1 MAESEAGAATQLDRI
16 LRITTPFEEDH
27 LLIQSVELVEGISRL
42 PFAECVVLHDE
53 SKEGSEPTLLD
64 VPGILGQPVNIFF
77 ATDDGAA
84 RVYNGI
90 VNSCTQMDRDR
101 RFTYY
106 RLTVVPSVW
115 MLTQTQKS
123 RIFQHVAIP
132 QLLEEVLADY
142 PFELQLGTVEWKP
155 RNYVVQYRESDFDF
169 ISRLMEEEGI
179 FYFFRHE
186 EDSHKMIICVDP
198 QSHEKATSKFEIP
211 YSLNIENGELEDVT
225 YIDDFIINYR
235 LQTGKVTLW
244 DYTHQKPQDNFE
256 SIEMTRFSFAN
267 NQEKAE
273 HYLYPSGSIR
283 KYDAVDSGGGER
295 GSELQYMSDDIK
307 RTAKLMQETIDAQHR
322 TINANG
328 TCPSLVAGHRFKL
341 TGHPVKDYNAEYVIT
356 SITHSAVQ
364 SPHYYSDMPDGGY
377 SNTFECISW
386 GQGAAPFRPQRVTP
400 KPMILTSQTAT
411 VVGPKGQEIYTDK
424 YGRVKVQFKWDR
436 EGEFDQGSSC
446 WARVAQH
453 WAGNRWG
460 SMFIPRIGMEVLVH
474 FLEGDPDQP
483 IITGCV
489 YNHDAMPPYEL
500 PENKSLSGVKSDS
513 TIGGEG
519 YNEWRFDDKKGEEQ
533 IFIHGQYDMDIR
545 IENDRREITKNDQHL
560 IIKNDQFEKVENDL
574 HQIIENDHYEHIK
587 RDRHLK
593 VGTGMSSKEAKE
605 VTGSQSLKV
614 GADQGIKIG
623 GSKSEEVTGSMYLK
637 GMNVVVEGMTQLTLK
652 VGGNFVDI
660 NPGGVFIQG
669 TMVMI
674 NSGGAAGSG
683 MANALVA
690 PTAPKEADE
699 AADDKPGKKMKLQE
713 RSKKRKEQKSS
724 KEDPKKKSWI
734 KLKLVDEAGK
744 PVPGERYRIKTSDGK
759 YRSGTLDH
767 KGQAEVKGIEPGNC
781 EVTFPNLDK
790 DAWEDA

>member
-1 MAESEAGAATQLDRI
+1 MAENGEEITQDERI
-16 LRITTPFEEDH
+16 LKITTPFEDNY
-27 LLIQSVELVEGISRL
+27 LVIQSIELVEEISKL
-42 PFAECVVLHDE
+42 PRAECTVLHIE
-53 SKEGSEPTLLD
+53 KKEGAEPTILD
-64 VPGILGQPVNIFF
+64 VSKILGQHV
-77 ATDDGAA
+77 TVDLTTQDGTTRAFHA
-84 RVYNGI
+84 M
-90 VNSCTQMDRDR
+90 VNSCTQLDRDI
-101 RFTYY
+101 RFTNY
-106 RLTVVPSVW
+106 RLTLVPSVW
-115 MLTQTQKS
+115 LLTQTHRS
-123 RIFQHVAIP
+123 RIFQHVTIP
-132 QLLEEVLADY
+132 QILEEILADY
-142 PFELQLGTVEWKP
+142 PYELHLGTVDWKP

-179 FYFFRHE
+179 FYFFKHDA
-186 EDSHKMIICVDP
+186 DSHKMIICVDQ
-198 QSHEKATSKFEIP
+198 QSHEKCPSRFEVP
-211 YSLNIENGELEDVT
+211 YRIKIDERENMVFVDEFRV
-225 YIDDFIINYR
+225 NYQ
-235 LQTGKVTLW
+235 LQTGKVTYW

-256 SIEMTRFSFAN
+256 ATQLSRFQFAN

-273 HYLYPSGSIR
+273 HYLYPSGSIK
-283 KYDAVDSGGGER
+283 KYDTIGADGGDR
-295 GSELQYMSDDIK
+295 GDELQHMSDDIK
-307 RTAKLMQETIDAQHR
+307 RNAEMMQQAIDSRHR
-322 TINANG
+322 VINGLG
-328 TCPSLVAGHRFKL
+328 TLCSMTGGHRFKL
-341 TGHPVKDYNAEYVIT
+341 INHPTKEYNGEYVIT
-356 SITHSAVQ
+356 RVVHSAVQ
-364 SPHYYSDMPDGGY
+364 SPVYFSGMPGGY
-377 SNTFECISW
+377 YRNYFECISW
-386 GQGAAPFRPQRVTP
+386 GEGAAPFRPQRSTP
-400 KPMILTSQTAT
+400 KPMILSSQTAT
-411 VVGPKGQEIYTDK
+411 VVGPKDQEVYTDR

-436 EGEFDQGSSC
+436 DGEFDQGSSC

-460 SMFIPRIGMEVLVH
+460 SMFIPRVGMEVLVH

-500 PENKSLSGVKSDS
+500 PENKTLSGVKSDS

-574 HQIIENDHYEHIK
+574 HQIVENDHYEHIK

-593 VGTGMSSKEAKE
+593 VGTGMSCKEAKE

-637 GMNVVVEGMTQLTLK
+637 GMSVVVEGMSQLTLK

-683 MANALVA
+683 VANALVA

-744 PVPGERYRIKTSDGK
+744 PVPGEKYRIKTSDGK
-759 YRSGTLDH
+759 FRSGTLDH